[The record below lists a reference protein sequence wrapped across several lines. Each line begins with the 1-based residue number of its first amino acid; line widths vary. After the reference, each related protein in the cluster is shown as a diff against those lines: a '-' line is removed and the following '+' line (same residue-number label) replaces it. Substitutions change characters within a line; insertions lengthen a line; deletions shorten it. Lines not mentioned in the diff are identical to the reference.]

1 MTKNLTRG
9 VRFLTFDIVIFIINI
24 FLEKKRNAVRKG
36 NVRSGEKMKRRSIIR
51 KVCTESG
58 VLSGRGRGRGR
69 EVLMIWGRGGGGGGL
84 DVNFDLEKTEL
95 SFSELKPK

>member
-69 EVLMIWGRGGGGGGL
+69 EVLMIWGRGL
-84 DVNFDLEKTEL
+84 DVNFDSEKTEL